1 MSSHAHTADAVR
13 IQRWTTANAGK
24 RELVEMAHERNSMM
38 FPDDDPI
45 QKFGMRITM
54 RAGSMV
60 IWDQRTPHGG
70 SSSSLSSHHRF

>member
-1 MSSHAHTADAVR
+1 V
-13 IQRWTTANAGK
+13 QRWAEANAGK
-24 RELVEMAHERNSMM
+24 RDLVEMAKERNSMM

-45 QKFGMRITM
+45 HKFGMRITM

-70 SSSSLSSHHRF
+70 TFIYFYHYLFISIYLL